1 MADIESA
8 KQKIKAL
15 VDKYTR
21 IKQESKLS
29 KYNEENTKA
38 EFIEPLFE
46 ALGWDVRNTHHP
58 DEVTRE
64 ESISKDRVD
73 YSFRING
80 IPKFF
85 LEAKAIRENLDNPK
99 FVEQAINYS
108 WHKGCTWAVL
118 TDFEEVKIF
127 NAEWRTSDYSQ
138 SHLKTIACY
147 EFLQRFEELWLL
159 SKESFQQGLL
169 DKEAEKWGK
178 RTKKTPV
185 DKQLLTDFTW
195 FREILSKNITKL
207 NQIKNLTQ
215 EELNEAT
222 QRILD
227 RLMFIRYCED
237 RGLEE
242 KKLISNA
249 REWDSR
255 GRGQLVRSIRQ
266 VYSYFDKHYN
276 SKIFAK
282 HLCDEL
288 EIDNDV
294 LYEIIEGLHYTKDR
308 SISYD
313 FSAIEA
319 DVLGNIY
326 EQYLGHILKK
336 TAKSAKLTES
346 QARRKEQGI
355 YYTPTYIVDYIVRNT
370 LGKMLEEKKV
380 KPDKIRVLDMACGS
394 GSFLIKAF
402 DVLNEYHMKHDK
414 DYAQTALD
422 VTVENGTYSKK
433 LKILENNIFGV
444 DLDKQAVEVAQLN
457 LLLKIAEK
465 GRRLPLL
472 QRNIK
477 QGNSLIDNSLTPEDR
492 TFNCRKEFSEIV
504 EEGGFDVIIGN
515 PPYIRQETLADQK
528 VYFEREYKTFD
539 PSADIFVYFI
549 EKAMSLLKNNGYLGF
564 VVANRWLRA
573 NYGEPLRKW
582 LKGFEICT
590 IIDFGSLKVF
600 QDAKTYPCI
609 LILRKS
615 PARDTLKACQ
625 VTTLKFDSLVD
636 YVDKNSYLVNQK
648 SFQDSG
654 WALIDKS
661 ADSVL
666 SKIRR
671 KGTHLGEQFAIHY
684 GIKTGLN
691 DAFVIN
697 IETREKLISED
708 QKSADLIKPLAT
720 GRDIKRYGTVDLDKF
735 IIVIPFGWTRT
746 KSDNVPDEWK
756 WFAKSYPAIAKHLAP
771 FEEDASQRYDK
782 GEFWWELRACDYY
795 SDFNVPKIIYPRISN
810 KPSFTLDD
818 KGCFLP
824 DTGFFITSSSKY
836 LLGVLNSKLMRFVS
850 MYTCSTLIGGYY
862 EFRSQY
868 VEQFPIAPAP
878 SDIRARIENL
888 VTSMLKV
895 EQKLSTI
902 GSKLTDERA
911 RLEDEVRKIDAEI
924 DELVYKLYGI
934 TEEEKKIIEE
944 CISEK

>member
-1 MADIESA
+1 
-8 KQKIKAL
+8 
-15 VDKYTR
+15 
-21 IKQESKLS
+21 
-29 KYNEENTKA
+29 
-38 EFIEPLFE
+38 
-46 ALGWDVRNTHHP
+46 
-58 DEVTRE
+58 
-64 ESISKDRVD
+64 
-73 YSFRING
+73 
-80 IPKFF
+80 
-85 LEAKAIRENLDNPK
+85 
-99 FVEQAINYS
+99 
-108 WHKGCTWAVL
+108 
-118 TDFEEVKIF
+118 
-127 NAEWRTSDYSQ
+127 
-138 SHLKTIACY
+138 
-147 EFLQRFEELWLL
+147 
-159 SKESFQQGLL
+159 
-169 DKEAEKWGK
+169 
-178 RTKKTPV
+178 
-185 DKQLLTDFTW
+185 
-195 FREILSKNITKL
+195 
-207 NQIKNLTQ
+207 
-215 EELNEAT
+215 
-222 QRILD
+222 
-227 RLMFIRYCED
+227 
-237 RGLEE
+237 
-242 KKLISNA
+242 
-249 REWDSR
+249 
-255 GRGQLVRSIRQ
+255 
-266 VYSYFDKHYN
+266 
-276 SKIFAK
+276 
-282 HLCDEL
+282 
-288 EIDNDV
+288 
-294 LYEIIEGLHYTKDR
+294 
-308 SISYD
+308 
-313 FSAIEA
+313 
-319 DVLGNIY
+319 
-326 EQYLGHILKK
+326 
-336 TAKSAKLTES
+336 
-346 QARRKEQGI
+346 
-355 YYTPTYIVDYIVRNT
+355 
-370 LGKMLEEKKV
+370 
-380 KPDKIRVLDMACGS
+380 
-394 GSFLIKAF
+394 
-402 DVLNEYHMKHDK
+402 
-414 DYAQTALD
+414 
-422 VTVENGTYSKK
+422 
-433 LKILENNIFGV
+433 
-444 DLDKQAVEVAQLN
+444 
-457 LLLKIAEK
+457 
-465 GRRLPLL
+465 
-472 QRNIK
+472 
-477 QGNSLIDNSLTPEDR
+477 
-492 TFNCRKEFSEIV
+492 
-504 EEGGFDVIIGN
+504 
-515 PPYIRQETLADQK
+515 
-528 VYFEREYKTFD
+528 
-539 PSADIFVYFI
+539 
-549 EKAMSLLKNNGYLGF
+549 
-564 VVANRWLRA
+564 
-573 NYGEPLRKW
+573 
-582 LKGFEICT
+582 
-590 IIDFGSLKVF
+590 
-600 QDAKTYPCI
+600 
-609 LILRKS
+609 
-615 PARDTLKACQ
+615 ARDTLKACQ